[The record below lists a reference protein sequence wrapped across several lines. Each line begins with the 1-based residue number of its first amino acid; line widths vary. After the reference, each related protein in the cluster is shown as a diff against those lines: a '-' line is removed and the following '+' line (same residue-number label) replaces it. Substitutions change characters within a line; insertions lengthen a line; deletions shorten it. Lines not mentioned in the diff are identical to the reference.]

1 MPSSSTAPPEARLS
15 RCDHF
20 ASTRTPHY
28 GLELR
33 EIVRILRRRQIVIVT
48 AFLLGFVSAALSVV
62 FAKNEYTSTATIE
75 VNQESSA
82 ALGLADLSGIAS
94 GLGDQ
99 DQMNMDLLTQQT
111 VIMNDNTALSVIE
124 GLKLDANP
132 PFAMPAAR
140 LSRESPLERE
150 RGLPLDQAPHQR
162 ERLLKVFKSGLRV
175 SLIKGTRLLTVTYTD
190 TDPYRAT
197 AIANAV
203 VDAYM
208 NESTQARFQASSKTS
223 FWLTGQ
229 LAALKQKV
237 EESQSRVAAFA
248 REPGLTGM
256 TATTIERER
265 QVGRSSLP
273 ATSESV
279 PLERL
284 LELNRDLTNAEVAR
298 IAREAIYKMTE
309 SQDPEVVAGIGSGSL
324 ASILGPD
331 SSLAPGS
338 ADLVLLQQLRQHLA
352 QVKVQLAASGTK
364 YGPKSPVMLQ
374 LQTERFSIDA
384 QIHAEL
390 ERIRSRTKDELDL
403 AILAENGLRQQIG
416 EQEEVVDRVTEKA
429 DQLVLLQ
436 EEAQSNREIYQDL
449 YSKLEEASVTAG
461 IKASNITLVDPAR
474 TPAQPSYPKKKTT
487 IAIGALIGLFC
498 GIVTAFSWDYF
509 DDSIAMPE
517 RIEQITSIPVIGA
530 IPDFHRKQSTAGK
543 YSFASRTKNPSE
555 TNSSVWLLREPRS
568 QIAEAYRALRTALL
582 LSRAAAQPPRVI
594 LFMSGSSEEGK
605 STTCLNTAAAFALQG
620 DRVLYLD
627 ADLRRAEAHKFFNC
641 TNEIGLSNCLASGLA
656 FPEALKSFPG
666 MRSLFLLPAGPLP
679 PNPSELLGSKRFAEL
694 LTKLRVHF
702 DYICIDSPPV
712 LLVTDAQLISPLVD
726 GYVLILRFNRTSERL
741 LERCL
746 SLMGTTKTTALGIVM
761 NAVNIRVAGYSGNG
775 YDGKRSGYYV
785 DEK

>member
-1 MPSSSTAPPEARLS
+1 MPSSSTAPPELGLS
-15 RCDHF
+15 RCDHL
-20 ASTRTPHY
+20 ASTRGPHY

-33 EIVRILRRRQIVIVT
+33 EIVRILRRRQTVIVT
-48 AFLLGFVSAALSVV
+48 AFLLGFVLAALSVF
-62 FAKNEYTSTATIE
+62 FAKNEYSSTATIE

-111 VIMNDNTALSVIE
+111 VIMNDNTALGVIE

-132 PFAMPAAR
+132 PFAMPVAR
-140 LSRESPLERE
+140 LSGESPLERE

-190 TDPYRAT
+190 TDPNRAT

-237 EESQSRVAAFA
+237 EESQSKVAAFA
-248 REPGLTGM
+248 RESGLAGM
-256 TATTIERER
+256 TATAIEREGH
-265 QVGRSSLP
+265 VDRSSLP
-273 ATSESV
+273 AASENV
-279 PLERL
+279 PLGRL

-324 ASILGPD
+324 PSILGPD

-338 ADLVLLQQLRQHLA
+338 TDLVLLQQLRQRLS
-352 QVKVQLAASGTK
+352 QVKVQLATSGTK

-374 LQTERFSIDA
+374 LQTERSSIDA
-384 QIHAEL
+384 QVRAEL

-416 EQEEVVDRVTEKA
+416 EQEKVVDRVTEKA

-449 YSKLEEASVTAG
+449 YSKLEGASVTAG

-487 IAIGALIGLFC
+487 IACGALIGLFC

-530 IPDFHRKQSTAGK
+530 IPDFHRKQSIAGK
-543 YSFASRTKNPSE
+543 YGFASRTKNPSE
-555 TNSSVWLLREPRS
+555 TKSSVWLLREPRS

-582 LSRAAAQPPRVI
+582 LSRAAQPPRVI
-594 LFMSGSSEEGK
+594 LFMSGSAEEGK

-627 ADLRRAEAHKFFNC
+627 ADMRRAEAHKFFNC

-656 FPEALKSFPG
+656 FPEVLKSYPG

-694 LTKLRVHF
+694 LTELRVHF

-746 SLMGTTKTTALGIVM
+746 SLMRTTKTTALGIVM

>member
-1 MPSSSTAPPEARLS
+1 MPSSSTAPPELGLP

-20 ASTRTPHY
+20 APTRSPHD

-33 EIVRILRRRQIVIVT
+33 EIIRILRRRQIVIVT
-48 AFLLGFVSAALSVV
+48 AFLLGFILAALSVF
-62 FAKNEYTSTATIE
+62 FAKNEYSSTATIE
-75 VNQESSA
+75 VNQESSG
-82 ALGLADLSGIAS
+82 ALGLADLSGIAG

-124 GLKLDANP
+124 GLKLDVNP
-132 PFAMPAAR
+132 PFAMPVVR
-140 LSRESPLERE
+140 LSREQSLERE

-190 TDPYRAT
+190 TDPNRAT

-237 EESQSRVAAFA
+237 EESQSRVAAFE

-256 TATTIERER
+256 MATAIEREGHA
-265 QVGRSSLP
+265 GRSSLP
-273 ATSESV
+273 ATSENV

-338 ADLVLLQQLRQHLA
+338 TDLVLLQQLRQRLA
-352 QVKVQLAASGTK
+352 QVKVQLAISGTK
-364 YGPKSPVMLQ
+364 YGSKSPVMLQ
-374 LQTERFSIDA
+374 LQTERSSIDA
-384 QIHAEL
+384 QIRAEL

-416 EQEEVVDRVTEKA
+416 EQEKVVDRVTEKA
-429 DQLVLLQ
+429 DQLLLLQ

-509 DDSIAMPE
+509 DDSIDMPE

-543 YSFASRTKNPSE
+543 YGFASRTKNPSE
-555 TNSSVWLLREPRS
+555 TKSSVWLLREPRS

-582 LSRAAAQPPRVI
+582 LSRAAQPPRVI
-594 LFMSGSSEEGK
+594 LFMSGSPEEGK
-605 STTCLNTAAAFALQG
+605 STTCLNAAAAFALQG

-627 ADLRRAEAHKFFNC
+627 ADLRRAEAHKFFSC

-656 FPEALKSFPG
+656 FPEALKSHPG
-666 MRSLFLLPAGPLP
+666 MHSLFLLPAGPLP

-694 LTKLRVHF
+694 LKELRVHF

-712 LLVTDAQLISPLVD
+712 LLVTDTRLISPLVD

-746 SLMGTTKTTALGIVM
+746 SLMRTAKSTALGIVM
-761 NAVNIRVAGYSGNG
+761 NAVDIRVAGYSGNG